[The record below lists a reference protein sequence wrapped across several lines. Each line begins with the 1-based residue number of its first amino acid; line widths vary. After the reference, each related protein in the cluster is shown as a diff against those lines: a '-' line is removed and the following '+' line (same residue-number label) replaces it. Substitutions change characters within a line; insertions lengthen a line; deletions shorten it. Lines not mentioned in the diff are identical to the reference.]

1 MPRAQHAAEYREVP
15 KFLRRLREDANLT
28 QRALGRR
35 LSRPQ
40 SWVYNCETANRRV
53 DVAEFSRWCRACGAD
68 PAVAL
73 RQLLG
78 DPGSGSAH
86 RAARRPARRR

>member
-35 LSRPQ
+35 LGRPQ

-53 DVAEFSRWCRACGAD
+53 DVAEFARWCRACGAL
-68 PAVAL
+68 PAAAL
-73 RQLLG
+73 AQLLG
-78 DPGSGSAH
+78 DSGFGG
-86 RAARRPARRR
+86 ARKLPRPIAKRR